1 MSMDPDADDIPLAL
15 PPRVDI
21 PPQLAPRTTSYS
33 LLPPSPPH
41 IHIPALPDAENLV
54 LPAYDGVGGE
64 DLTEADL
71 KTITQVQHVAVDQ
84 TSKWKYERRREA
96 QLILP
101 FLYLGPSSVA
111 KDKEFLT
118 KEGITMLLV
127 IRDMKSALVR
137 LLNADKIA
145 QELKIESAAVDV
157 AGPQALIAAFPV
169 AIKHINDHLLSVFR
183 RQALNDTDQSQ
194 GNITINP
201 ESFQRGKVLVFC
213 ESGNE
218 RSACVVAAY
227 VMAMYGMDLVHAVQ
241 FVQSQ
246 RFCVALGDDMKGLLW
261 SFQDILQAQR
271 DVGKANHQHLE
282 RPMAVDNPVI
292 QTGNFGKRHIED
304 TFDEDTDM
312 EDAGEMDED
321 RFEGRAKFV
330 PFVDSSAP

>member
-1 MSMDPDADDIPLAL
+1 MDPDADGIPLAL
-15 PPRVDI
+15 PPRVEI

-41 IHIPALPDAENLV
+41 IHIPALPDAQNLA

-64 DLTEADL
+64 DLTQADL

-101 FLYLGPSSVA
+101 FLYLGPSSAA
-111 KDKEFLT
+111 KDKEFL
-118 KEGITMLLV
+118 KNEGITMLLV
-127 IRDMKSALVR
+127 VRDMKSAMAH
-137 LLNADKIA
+137 LLNADKMA

-157 AGPQALIAAFPV
+157 EGPQALIAAFPV
-169 AIKHINDHLLSVFR
+169 AIKYINDHLLSVYR
-183 RQALNDTDQSQ
+183 RQALTDPDQTQ

-201 ESFQRGKVLVFC
+201 GSFRRGKVLVFC

-227 VMAMYGMDLVHAVQ
+227 IMAMYGMDLVHAVQ

-271 DVGKANHQHLE
+271 DVGKANHQHIE
-282 RPMAVDNPVI
+282 QPKGADSPAI
-292 QTGNFGKRHIED
+292 PAGNFVKRHIED
-304 TFDEDTDM
+304 TLDEDTDM

-321 RFEGRAKFV
+321 RFEGREKFV
-330 PFVDSSAP
+330 PFVDSNTP